1 MCIIKYVIV
10 YIQIHNLK
18 SSVDESLVD
27 KKVKKVDQSL
37 VDEILVIVMVERYF
51 YN

>member
-18 SSVDESLVD
+18 SSHNRIVD
-27 KKVKKVDQSL
+27 K
-37 VDEILVIVMVERYF
+37 ILAVVIVERYF

>member
-18 SSVDESLVD
+18 RSVDESLVD
-27 KKVKKVDQSL
+27 KKVKKVDKSL
-37 VDEILVIVMVERYF
+37 IDEILVVVIVERYF
-51 YN
+51 YS